1 MLPVKDIVE
10 RRTFPAVNLTIIVIN
25 IFVFLWS
32 LTDFE
37 HIVSNYGFTPLN
49 WSLFTIF
56 TSMFLHGGFDHL
68 IGNMWY
74 LWIFGDNVEDRL
86 GHLRYLLFYLS
97 SGFAASFIHYLSD
110 PLSNVTAVG
119 ASGAISGVIG
129 AYAVLF
135 PRAKILVLIRFYLTA
150 VSAFTMIGL
159 WFLLQLVFGTISLI
173 GGVGSGIAYWAHIGG
188 FIFGFIT
195 GLTVKSKQL
204 MFSEYYY

>member
-10 RRTFPAVNLTIIVIN
+10 RRTFPAVNLTLIAVN
-25 IFVFLWS
+25 TLVFLWS
-32 LTDFE
+32 LTDFD
-37 HIVSNYGFTPLN
+37 HIVSRYGFTPLN
-49 WSLFTIF
+49 WSLLTIF

-86 GHLRYLLFYLS
+86 GHFGYLIFYFS
-97 SGFAASFIHYLSD
+97 SGLAAAFIHYMSD
-110 PLSNVTAVG
+110 PISNVTAVG

-129 AYAVLF
+129 AYAVF
-135 PRAKILVLIRFYLTA
+135 YPRAKVLVLIRFYLTA

-159 WFLLQLVFGTISLI
+159 WFLMQLVFGTLSLI

-188 FIFGFIT
+188 FTFGLLI
-195 GLTVKSKQL
+195 GLTLKSKRL
-204 MFSEYYY
+204 MFSEYHH

>member
-10 RRTFPAVNLTIIVIN
+10 RRTFPAVNLTLIAVN
-25 IFVFLWS
+25 TLVFLWS
-32 LTDFE
+32 LTDFDQ
-37 HIVSNYGFTPLN
+37 IVSRYGFTPLN
-49 WSLFTIF
+49 WSLLTIF

-86 GHLRYLLFYLS
+86 GHFGYLIFYFS
-97 SGFAASFIHYLSD
+97 SGLAAAFIHYMSD
-110 PLSNVTAVG
+110 PISNVTAVG

-129 AYAVLF
+129 AYAVF
-135 PRAKILVLIRFYLTA
+135 YPRAKVLVLIRFYLTA

-159 WFLLQLVFGTISLI
+159 WFLMQLVFGTLSLI

-188 FIFGFIT
+188 FTFGLLI
-195 GLTVKSKQL
+195 GLTLKSKRL
-204 MFSEYYY
+204 MFSEYQH

>member
-10 RRTFPAVNLTIIVIN
+10 RRTFPAVNLTLIAVN
-25 IFVFLWS
+25 TLVFLWS
-32 LTDFE
+32 LTDFD
-37 HIVSNYGFTPLN
+37 HIVSRYGFTPLN
-49 WSLFTIF
+49 WSLLTIF

-86 GHLRYLLFYLS
+86 GHFGYLIFYLS
-97 SGFAASFIHYLSD
+97 SGLAATFIHYMSD
-110 PLSNVTAVG
+110 PISNVTAVG

-129 AYAVLF
+129 AYAVF
-135 PRAKILVLIRFYLTA
+135 YPRAKVLVLIRFYLTA

-159 WFLLQLVFGTISLI
+159 WFLMQLVFGTLSLI

-188 FIFGFIT
+188 FTFGLLI
-195 GLTVKSKQL
+195 GLTLKSKRL
-204 MFSEYYY
+204 MFSEYHH

>member
-10 RRTFPAVNLTIIVIN
+10 RRTFPAVNLTLIAVN
-25 IFVFLWS
+25 TLVFLWS
-32 LTDFE
+32 LTDFD
-37 HIVSNYGFTPLN
+37 HIVSRYGFTPLN
-49 WSLFTIF
+49 WSLLTIF

-86 GHLRYLLFYLS
+86 GHFGYLIFYLS
-97 SGFAASFIHYLSD
+97 SGLAATFIHYMSD
-110 PLSNVTAVG
+110 PISNVTAVG

-129 AYAVLF
+129 AYAVF
-135 PRAKILVLIRFYLTA
+135 YPRAKVLVLIRFYLTA

-159 WFLLQLVFGTISLI
+159 WFLMQLVFGTLSLI

-188 FIFGFIT
+188 FIFCLII
-195 GLTVKSKQL
+195 GLTLKAK
-204 MFSEYYY
+204 